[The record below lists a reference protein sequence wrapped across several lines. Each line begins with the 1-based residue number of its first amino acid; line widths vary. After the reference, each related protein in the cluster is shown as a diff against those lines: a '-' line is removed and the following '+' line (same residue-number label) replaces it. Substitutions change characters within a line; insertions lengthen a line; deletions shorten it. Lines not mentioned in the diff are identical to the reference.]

1 MKKWLGHGNSVVLSL
16 AAVGIFILLTLFL
29 RSIGGFQ
36 LDLTANKQ
44 YTLSEQTQSVLKSI
58 RQDVRILSFTVG
70 SAQNQVLNQDVS
82 DLLEEYKKRSSKLSV
97 EEYELNQEPALA
109 RQYGVSSASIVLLQ
123 GDQSRVVDIG
133 TLFRATADGNGY
145 EFAGEE
151 QLTSSLMSL
160 SSSDTHKIAFLSG
173 HEEIPLSEM
182 TGLHSSLEQYNATA
196 TELQLNRD
204 GAIPEDTD
212 VLAII
217 GPQRDLSDQELK
229 LIREYLS
236 NGGKLLLALGFKD
249 DMAESWSNI
258 DALASDYGVKD
269 LHAVTVDRTQT
280 STLGPLWVVPSLGEH
295 PITSKLASANLLP
308 MLSLSIA
315 LTTSEEEQSNW
326 QLTSLMQSSGDSYGE
341 LDIKGLLNGD
351 TSFNEGTDIQ
361 GPVNLGYAADTAEGK
376 SKAIILGSSA
386 LFSDTEWMNGGNRDL
401 ALNSYNHLL
410 ERSNDLSI
418 RPRQQQGYE
427 LAYLT
432 PVQARTIL
440 AITVVGIPLV
450 LIAGGALLWWRRR
463 QS

>member
-133 TLFRATADGNGY
+133 TLFRATADGY

-401 ALNSYNHLL
+401 AMNSYNHLL

-432 PVQARTIL
+432 PVQARTIF